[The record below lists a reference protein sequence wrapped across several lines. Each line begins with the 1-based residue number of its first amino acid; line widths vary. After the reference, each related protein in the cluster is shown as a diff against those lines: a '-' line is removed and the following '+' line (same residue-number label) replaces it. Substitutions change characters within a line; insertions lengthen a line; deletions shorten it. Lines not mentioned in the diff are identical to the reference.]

1 MLGKPLPPVASCPLS
16 AEERYSVTLAQP
28 SFKTKYYHR
37 RIGHLLRVERD
48 RPAGTRDVPEL
59 IVLEPEAGVT
69 PSSKPPVRIF
79 LGTEP
84 AQHRAER
91 VFVWSVLQHRDPA
104 RRYEIH
110 LMKDLKGFNR
120 LQWKT
125 GFTAYRYAIPD
136 LAGKTGRAIYND
148 VDQIYLTDPAEL
160 FDLDMQGAGQMCIT
174 EKETAVMLLD
184 CEKMAK
190 IWHREDAERSER
202 HKFFRRRV
210 QAIDGMWRQ
219 LPGVWNSRDH
229 EYEPGVSKLLHYT
242 TLQMQPW
249 RPFPKVLKYRDNPN
263 GDVWFEME
271 KAADAAGFTLF
282 TEEPPSRRYE
292 ALVELYKTMH
302 EEGSHLT
309 NRPPEKTFNG
319 KSLTEHVDRVAQM
332 IDESGAKTLLDYG
345 SGKGKFYDPYPGE
358 PAESRYKSM
367 KAWGDTRVTCYD
379 PGYEPFSGPIEPAY
393 DGVIC
398 TDVLEHITE
407 EDIPWV
413 LDKLFRHAKH
423 FVYAVAACY
432 PAKKHLPNGQ
442 NAHCTVQPPGWWRE
456 QMEGAARRN
465 PGVKWQL
472 CAQLK
477 GPFGKSNRVFRA

>member
-1 MLGKPLPPVASCPLS
+1 M
-16 AEERYSVTLAQP
+16 TLAQP

-91 VFVWSVLQHRDPA
+91 IFVWSVMQHRDPA
-104 RRYEIH
+104 RRYEIY

-271 KAADAAGFTLF
+271 KAADEAGFTIF
-282 TEEPPSRRYE
+282 TEENPSRRYQE
-292 ALVELYKTMH
+292 LIELYKTMH
-302 EEGSHLT
+302 EEGSQAT

-319 KSLTEHVDRVAQM
+319 KSLTEHTDRIAQM
-332 IDESGAKTLLDYG
+332 IDETGAQTLLDYG
-345 SGKGKFYDPYPGE
+345 SGKGKFYAPYPGE
-358 PAESRYKSM
+358 PAGSRYKSM
-367 KAWGDTRVTCYD
+367 KAWGKTHVTCYD
-379 PGYEPFSGPIEPAY
+379 PGYEPFSGPIDPAY

-407 EDIPWV
+407 EDLPWV
-413 LDKLFRHAKH
+413 LDKLFSHARC
-423 FVYAVAACY
+423 FVYTVAACY

-442 NAHCTVQPPGWWRE
+442 NAHCTVQPPSWWRE

-477 GPFGKSNRVFRA
+477 GPFGKSNRVFRG

>member
-1 MLGKPLPPVASCPLS
+1 M
-16 AEERYSVTLAQP
+16 TLAQP
-28 SFKTKYYHR
+28 SFKTKYYHKR
-37 RIGHLLRVERD
+37 WGHLLRLERD
-48 RPAGTRDVPEL
+48 RPAGTRDEPEL
-59 IVLEPEAGVT
+59 VAIDPDPGVA
-69 PSSKPPVRIF
+69 PSGKPPVRIF

-91 VFVWSVLQHRDPA
+91 IFVWSVLQHRDPA
-104 RRYEIH
+104 RRYEIY
-110 LMKDLKGFNR
+110 LMKDLKGYDR
-120 LQWKT
+120 LKWKT

-160 FDLDMQGAGQMCIT
+160 FDMDMKGAGQLCIT

-184 CEKMAK
+184 CEKMSK
-190 IWHREDAERSER
+190 IWHHEDAQRGER
-202 HKFFRRRV
+202 HKFFRHRV
-210 QAIDGMWRQ
+210 HDNNLWGL

-249 RPFPKVLKYRDNPN
+249 RPFPKVLKYKENPN
-263 GDVWFEME
+263 GEVWFEME
-271 KAADAAGFTLF
+271 RAADAAGFTLF
-282 TEEPPSRRYE
+282 TEENPSPRYKK
-292 ALVELYKTMH
+292 LVEMYKTMH
-302 EEGSHLT
+302 QEGSPEAG
-309 NRPPEKTFNG
+309 RPAKKTFSG
-319 KSLTEHVDRVAQM
+319 KSLIEHVGPIANLIKECDAT
-332 IDESGAKTLLDYG
+332 TLLDYG
-345 SGKGKFYDPYPGE
+345 SGKAQFYKPYPGE
-358 PAESRYKSM
+358 AAESRF
-367 KAWGDTRVTCYD
+367 KAQDEWGATKVTCYD
-379 PGYEPFSGPIEPAY
+379 PGYEPFSGPVEPKY

-413 LDKLFRHAKH
+413 LDKLFRHARH

-432 PAKKHLPNGQ
+432 PAKKFLPDGQ
-442 NAHCTVQPPGWWRE
+442 NAHCTLQPPEWWRE
-456 QMEGAARRN
+456 QLEAAARRN

-477 GPFGKSNRVFRA
+477 AKIGKGKSDRVFRG

>member
-1 MLGKPLPPVASCPLS
+1 MTAV
-16 AEERYSVTLAQP
+16 QP
-28 SFKTKYYHR
+28 SFKTKYYHK
-37 RIGHLLRVERD
+37 RIGHLLRIERG
-48 RPAGTRDVPEL
+48 RPLGTRKEPEL
-59 IVLEPEAGVT
+59 VALDVVPGVEPS
-69 PSSKPPVRIF
+69 PKPPVRIY

-91 VFVWSVLQHRDPA
+91 IFVWSILQVRDPA
-104 RRYEIH
+104 RRYEIY
-110 LMKDLKGFNR
+110 LMKDLEGFDR
-120 LQWKT
+120 TKWKT

-190 IWHREDAERSER
+190 LWHREDAERGER
-202 HKFFRRRV
+202 HKFFRHRV

-219 LPGVWNSRDH
+219 LSGLWNSRDH

-249 RPFPKVLKYRDNPN
+249 RPFPRVLRYKENPN
-263 GDVWFEME
+263 GQIWFEME
-271 KAADAAGFTLF
+271 RAADAAGFTLF
-282 TEEPPSRRYE
+282 TEERPSQRYRDM
-292 ALVELYKTMH
+292 VEMYKTMH
-302 EEGSHLT
+302 EQGSPDVG
-309 NRPPEKTFNG
+309 RPPEKTFSG
-319 KSLTEHVDRVAQM
+319 KSLIEHVGPIANL
-332 IDESGAKTLLDYG
+332 IKLTGATTLLDYG
-345 SGKGKFYDPYPGE
+345 SGKALYYEPYPGE
-358 PAESRYKSM
+358 AADSRFKSQ
-367 KAWGDTRVTCYD
+367 KEWGDTKVTCYD
-379 PGYEPFSGPIEPAY
+379 PGYEPYAGPIEQSY

-413 LDKLFRHAKH
+413 LDKLFQHARH

-432 PAKKHLPNGQ
+432 PAKKFLPDGQ
-442 NAHCTVQPPGWWRE
+442 NAHCTIQPPEWWRE
-456 QMEGAARRN
+456 QLDAAARRN
-465 PGVKWQL
+465 PGKQWTL

-477 GPFGKSNRVFRA
+477 GKFGKSDRVFRG